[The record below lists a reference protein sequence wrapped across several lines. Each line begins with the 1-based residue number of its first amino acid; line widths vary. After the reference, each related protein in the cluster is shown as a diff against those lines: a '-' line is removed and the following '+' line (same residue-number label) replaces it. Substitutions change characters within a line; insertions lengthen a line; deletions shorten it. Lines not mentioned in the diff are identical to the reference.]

1 MVKNM
6 LKETSISNKKA
17 DSVLK
22 WLIKDPTK
30 SVREVAKKL
39 GSYRQ
44 RVWREKKKLEDD
56 GVIWG
61 YTAIVDESRMNFVL
75 YITLLKMK
83 PMSKEL
89 VELIVGRVQ
98 EGKPE
103 TQNVRLI
110 NVLYVN
116 GEYDWIIM
124 FSAPDHAMARRYYD
138 SLRLAYEEYL
148 LEKPVIIDVNF
159 PLVREGKI
167 NPKIKQLYS
176 FVPT

>member
-1 MVKNM
+1 MVIN
-6 LKETSISNKKA
+6 LPEETSISNKKA

-30 SVREVAKKL
+30 SVREIAKKL
-39 GSYRQ
+39 SSYRQ
-44 RVWREKKKLEDD
+44 RVWREKKKLEDE
-56 GVIWG
+56 GIVWG
-61 YTAIVDESRMNFVL
+61 YTAIVDESRMNSVL

-89 VELIVGRVQ
+89 ADLIVERVQ
-98 EGKPE
+98 ERKPE
-103 TQNVRLI
+103 MQNVRLI
-110 NVLYVN
+110 NILYVN

-124 FSAPDHAMARRYYD
+124 FSAPDHAMARRYYH
-138 SLRLAYEEYL
+138 SLRLAYEKYL

-167 NPKIKQLYS
+167 NPKIKQLHS